1 MSNEQHIDYRALR
14 KSKNLNQQDFWRQV
28 YVTQSGGS
36 RYESGRDAP
45 EPVAELVR
53 LHYEL
58 GIDTRLM
65 TVENAP
71 LIRAVLDNGMKVARN
86 DDRAD

>member
-1 MSNEQHIDYRALR
+1 MSNKQRIDYRALR
-14 KSKNLNQQDFWRQV
+14 KSKDLNQQDFWSQV

-53 LHYEL
+53 LHYGL
-58 GIDTRLM
+58 GIDTRRI
-65 TVENAP
+65 TAENAL
-71 LIRAVLDNGMKVARN
+71 LIRAVLDNGMRVAGN
-86 DDRAD
+86 DGSAD

>member
-1 MSNEQHIDYRALR
+1 MSNQQRIDYRALR
-14 KSKNLNQQDFWRQV
+14 KSKDLNQQDFWGPV

-53 LHYEL
+53 LYHEL
-58 GIDTRLM
+58 GIDTRLI
-65 TVENAP
+65 TPENAP
-71 LIRAVLDNGMKVARN
+71 LIRAVLDNGMKVARH